1 VVLYIHESNQ
11 VKKLAISAQLPPAMV
26 PLIES
31 AFQEATRVVFT
42 ARATRGIFEDLNVN
56 DNFRTLASWVDL
68 ARIERFA
75 AAHEKAALRRKHGL
89 NPDALLVVNIGSVCE
104 RKGQHIFVRAIDQ
117 FRKDHAARY
126 AGQKPIEFLIVGGR
140 AGIYLESLQQ
150 DIELLGLRDRIRIV
164 DETPDIYD
172 FYRLADVL
180 VCTSFE
186 ESFPR
191 VLLEA
196 IAFRVPIVST
206 DVNGIPEMLV
216 ANDEAYLVPAGD
228 PFKLVEALRQV
239 LDDVLAGRR
248 LMTDLAYAHAAREFH
263 QDRALPRHLEVTREA
278 FLS

>member
-1 VVLYIHESNQ
+1 
-11 VKKLAISAQLPPAMV
+11 M
-26 PLIES
+26 
-31 AFQEATRVVFT
+31 VFT
-42 ARATRGIFEDLNVN
+42 AKATRGIFEELNVN
-56 DNFRTLASWVDL
+56 DNFRTLASWIDL
-68 ARIERFA
+68 ERIERFA
-75 AAHEKAALRRKHGL
+75 AQHDKAALRRKHGL
-89 NPDALLVVNIGSVCE
+89 NPDAVLVVNIGSVCE
-104 RKGQHIFVRAIDQ
+104 RKGQHVYVRAIDQ
-117 FRKDHAARY
+117 FRKEHAARY
-126 AGQKPIEFLIVGGR
+126 TGKKPVDFLIVGGR

-150 DIELLGLRDRIRIV
+150 DLELLGLRETVRII

-196 IAFRVPIVST
+196 MAFRIPIVST

-228 PFKLVEALRQV
+228 PFKLVEALRKV
-239 LDDVLAGRR
+239 LDDHFAGQTQ
-248 LMTDLAYAHAAREFH
+248 MTALAYAHAAREFH
-263 QDRALPRHLEVTREA
+263 KDRALPRHLVVTREA